1 MHFDNKT
8 NAEQTHSSMIQQLE
22 GKYAQRMKE
31 TQDRAAVERNELAQ
45 KIKGLERDK
54 SHLTERLELQ
64 SRDQMG
70 ESSNLNRG

>member
-1 MHFDNKT
+1 
-8 NAEQTHSSMIQQLE
+8 MIQQLE

-70 ESSNLNRG
+70 ESSNLNKRYEKERELNERI